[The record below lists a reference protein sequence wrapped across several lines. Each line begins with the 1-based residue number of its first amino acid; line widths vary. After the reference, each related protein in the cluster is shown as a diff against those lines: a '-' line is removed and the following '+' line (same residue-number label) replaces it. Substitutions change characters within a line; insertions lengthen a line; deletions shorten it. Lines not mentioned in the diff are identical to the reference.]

1 MKTPLLLSLLSVS
14 SLSFADTIFDTPH
27 DWFVATLEQGET
39 SGELRGMV
47 AEHFTRELK
56 SQGILRVN
64 AKTIASLDRPGCQ
77 RIQAVFTKE
86 GVETPQGVTEAILTT
101 EINYCLDGKP
111 PVED

>member
-1 MKTPLLLSLLSVS
+1 MSLGY
-14 SLSFADTIFDTPH
+14 LSFPTMADTIFDTPH
-27 DWFVATLEQGET
+27 DWFVATLEQGDT
-39 SGELRGMV
+39 SGELRGAV

-56 SQGILRVN
+56 SQGTLRVK
-64 AKTIASLDRPGCQ
+64 AKTIASLARPGCQ
-77 RIQAVFTKE
+77 RIQAAFTKE